1 MPHRST
7 QSLAWLLVVLATL
20 LAAPTWGATFDVAVG
35 GVDTVFTPNTLNIH
49 VGDTVRWHNA
59 GGFHNVL
66 ADDSSFGTTVS
77 SDAWTFTHTFNAA
90 GTFGYYCEQHGS
102 PGAGMFGTV
111 HVTAVAPP
119 PPDPKPGAFRFSQAS
134 SSVNEAVGQ
143 ATITV
148 QRVNGSDGAVSVG
161 YSAAAGTATAGQD
174 FTPTSGTLNWADG
187 DSGSKT
193 FKVTIVNDTIQESTE
208 TIVLTLSNPTGGAT
222 LDQPNATLSILDND
236 GPPPSG
242 GPPAAPASLTATA
255 QSTTEIDLAWT
266 DNANNETGFS
276 IERKSP
282 GGTYQEVGTVGPN
295 VTTFAATGLETAR
308 LYFFRVRATAS
319 GGTFSAYTNEASEA
333 TDAVPGPCVAGA
345 TALCINNGRF
355 KVEIDWRTADN
366 TGQAQAVT
374 IPSAPDSG
382 LFYFFAPSNIEMLI
396 KVLNAC
402 VPSLGN
408 KYWVFFAATTN
419 VEFTTTVTD
428 TQTGKVKVYFNPL
441 NTSAPPVQDV
451 NAFATCLERRRRASP
466 CSSCS
471 SWRRAAAR

>member
-7 QSLAWLLVVLATL
+7 PSLVWLLVVLATL
-20 LAAPTWGATFDVAVG
+20 LAAPTWGTTFDVAVG
-35 GVDTVFTPNTLNIH
+35 GVNTVFTPNTLDIH

-102 PGAGMFGTV
+102 PGAGMSGTI
-111 HVTAVAPP
+111 HVTATTPP

-134 SSVNEAVGQ
+134 SSVSEAVGQ

-148 QRVNGSDGAVSVG
+148 QRVNGSDGAVAVG

-174 FTPTSGTLNWADG
+174 FTAASGTLTWADG

-193 FKVTIVNDTIQESTE
+193 FKVTIVNDTIQEPAE
-208 TIVLTLSNPTGGAT
+208 TILLALSNPTGGAT
-222 LDQPNATLSILDND
+222 LDQPTATLSILDND
-236 GPPPSG
+236 NPGPSG
-242 GPPAAPASLTATA
+242 GPPAAPTHLTATTH
-255 QSTTEIDLAWT
+255 STSEIDLAWT
-266 DNANNETGFS
+266 DNASTETGFS
-276 IERKSP
+276 IERRSP
-282 GGTYQEVGTVGPN
+282 SGTYQEVGTVGPN
-295 VTTFAATGLETAR
+295 VTTFTATGLDAAK
-308 LYFFRVRATAS
+308 LYFFRVRATGAS
-319 GGTFSAYTNEASEA
+319 SAFSAYTNEASDA

-345 TALCINNGRF
+345 TTLCVNNGRF
-355 KVEIDWRTADN
+355 KVELDWRTADN
-366 TGQAQAVT
+366 TGHGQTVP

-402 VPSLGN
+402 VAPFN
-408 KYWVFFAATTN
+408 HYWVFFAATTN

-451 NAFATCLERRRRASP
+451 DAFATCP
-466 CSSCS
+466 
-471 SWRRAAAR
+471 